1 MKSKVWILVA
11 VLTVVCMVVTSCA
24 PAATPTPTPIEVKAT
39 PVPPTPTSVPVEPIT
54 IGTLFPRSGAIAM
67 LGEQAWRG
75 GEIARKLVNEK
86 GGVNGRPVLFADA
99 DGPDP
104 EAATTEAE
112 RLISKENVPVIIGSL
127 TSSNALAI
135 AAVTERNG
143 VILWETTGISDEIT
157 GKGYKFVLR
166 TCDRGA
172 ARGASAVL
180 VATESIAPLLGIS
193 EETLRIAM
201 VHEDSSYG
209 QSQVQGA
216 VEEMEKRGLSFVML
230 EGYSKTA
237 TDLSGLVLRLGDAK
251 PDVILTVGY
260 INDAQ
265 ILCNQLRQYSV
276 IPKALVGGG
285 AGYTDPQFAAG
296 QGEYADG
303 VMGIDMP
310 SNLPLDRF
318 RSADVRALVDEFRKR
333 YMEEYEVTEVPLA
346 AEVNFMG
353 TYVLLNDVLPKAEN
367 MEPESIRKAAMAIN
381 IAETVLGWSVRFDE
395 TGQNLGAVPVA
406 YQWAGGS
413 KVIVWPEELADREM
427 KDLPLRW

>member
-1 MKSKVWILVA
+1 
-11 VLTVVCMVVTSCA
+11 
-24 PAATPTPTPIEVKAT
+24 
-39 PVPPTPTSVPVEPIT
+39 
-54 IGTLFPRSGAIAM
+54 
-67 LGEQAWRG
+67 
-75 GEIARKLVNEK
+75 
-86 GGVNGRPVLFADA
+86 
-99 DGPDP
+99 
-104 EAATTEAE
+104 
-112 RLISKENVPVIIGSL
+112 
-127 TSSNALAI
+127 
-135 AAVTERNG
+135 
-143 VILWETTGISDEIT
+143 
-157 GKGYKFVLR
+157 
-166 TCDRGA
+166 
-172 ARGASAVL
+172 
-180 VATESIAPLLGIS
+180 
-193 EETLRIAM
+193 M